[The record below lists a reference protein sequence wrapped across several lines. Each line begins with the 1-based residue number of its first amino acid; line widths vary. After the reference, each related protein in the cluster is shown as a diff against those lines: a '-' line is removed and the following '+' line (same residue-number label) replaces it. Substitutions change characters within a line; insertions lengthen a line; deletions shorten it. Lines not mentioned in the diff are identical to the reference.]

1 MIKTRSVDLSACS
14 VELCETSEEKLHRV
28 PQSTHRV
35 LKRGFV
41 FQIFF
46 ILSLITSAQFTPQS
60 IHYEQNEYYHQFGD
74 KTAAFYDSINGFK
87 ERGVIVAN
95 SVCQLQRTV
104 FGFHPYWAGSDY
116 LNYQWNLISDFCYFS
131 YEVIP
136 NTGEPG
142 TYHGWLTD
150 PAIDSAQ
157 AHGVKTHL
165 CATLFSGHST
175 FFTNQS
181 ARQTLITNLI
191 TLVRQRNAN
200 GVNMDIEAVPASL
213 RDSITSFMRDLSVQ
227 LKAAIPGAFVSIDLP
242 AVDWGHA
249 FDVIAMDP
257 YVDLFFVMAYDY
269 YWNGSAQAGP
279 VSPLY
284 SLTSTYDYSL
294 ARTVS
299 AYETAGVDKEKFI
312 LGVPYYGRQWKTQS
326 NTIPSPILANGS
338 ALTYANV
345 RNNSGTYNSVR
356 YVWEQNSHSSCYIFF
371 QNDNWNQ
378 CFIGLDRDLR
388 KKYDLVNYRGLG
400 GIGIWALG
408 YDDGYPDL
416 WQAISDKFSDCYI
429 PLIYDTLYD
438 SGGPAWNYYTN
449 EEYVVTMDQ
458 GFNDFRH
465 LSFSDFNLE
474 EGYDSLWIYAGPDT
488 TYAFLGSFSGNI
500 DPGNFSSDN
509 GAFTLRFK
517 SDGLQN
523 ASGWMA
529 VYHDGSLGIDEK
541 SSLNSSDFLIYPNPA
556 IEHVIIAIPDAV
568 SGEQILIYN
577 VTGKILY
584 KRELEVNSYFK
595 DIQLNISS
603 WSAGVY
609 SAVLID
615 KSRLKRTLTFIKL
628 NK

>member
-1 MIKTRSVDLSACS
+1 LISSKFIRQLVDQCTDNMKNVLIFGLLLIIIMQTNAQG
-14 VELCETSEEKLHRV
+14 LH
-28 PQSTHRV
+28 
-35 LKRGFV
+35 
-41 FQIFF
+41 
-46 ILSLITSAQFTPQS
+46 QS
-60 IHYEQNEYYHQFGD
+60 IHAEQQEYYNQFGD
-74 KTAAFYDSINGFK
+74 KTTAFYDSINGFQK
-87 ERGVIVAN
+87 RGIIAGN
-95 SVCQLQRTV
+95 SDCQLQRKI

-157 AHGVKTHL
+157 THGVKTHL
-165 CATLFSGHST
+165 CATLFSGHNT
-175 FFTNQS
+175 FFTNLP

-191 TLVRQRNAN
+191 SLVRQRNAN

-213 RDSITSFMRDLSVQ
+213 RDSITSFMQDLSIQ
-227 LKAAIPGAFVSIDLP
+227 LKAVIPGALVSIDLP

-294 ARTVS
+294 ARSVS
-299 AYETAGVDKEKFI
+299 AYETAGVEKGKFI

-345 RNNSGTYNSVR
+345 RNNSGNYNSVN
-356 YVWEQNSHSSCYIFF
+356 YEWEQNSHSSCYIFF

-449 EEYVVTMDQ
+449 EEYVMTIDQ
-458 GFNDFRH
+458 GFNDLRY
-465 LSFSDFNLE
+465 LSFSDLSLE
-474 EGYDSLWIYAGPDT
+474 EGYDSLWLYAGPDT
-488 TYAFLGSFSGNI
+488 SYALLGAFSGNEG
-500 DPGNFSSDN
+500 PANFLSEN
-509 GAFTLRFK
+509 GAFTLKFK

-529 VYHDGSLGIDEK
+529 VYHEGSLGIDEK
-541 SSLNSSDFLIYPNPA
+541 SSGNTADILIYPNPA
-556 IEHVIIAIPDAV
+556 LENVIIAVPDDV
-568 SGEQILIYN
+568 SGENILVYDVN
-577 VTGKILY
+577 GKILFS
-584 KRELEVNSYFK
+584 RELKGNS
-595 DIQLNISS
+595 LPENISINIS
-603 WSAGVY
+603 VWPAGIY
-609 SAVLID
+609 SVALID
-615 KSRLKRTLTFIKL
+615 KLGFKRTLVFIKR